1 VLLFHERDLATQE
14 YFIQQ
19 ASQDSEGADRAER
32 MKTLLQDILGYVSVS
47 TCRQLAI
54 LEYFS
59 DEDELALGPCGL
71 CDRCVAPARQ
81 PSKEISH
88 DDAASVMAVLE
99 TVSWC
104 MGRFGVSRIV
114 EILRGSRSKAM
125 LAHGAEDCPTYGTC
139 RTRSKVSMTGLVRD
153 LIDSAYLQV
162 EGTEYPTLDLTRKG
176 RELLQGISTVVLNQ
190 TEEQPQPESLLTKPS
205 REGVASVVVPQV
217 APADPQLFERL
228 RQLRTELAEEEG
240 VSAFVIFHDKTL
252 KAIAGH
258 KPVTPAGLLE
268 IPGIGAL
275 KAERYGRRVL
285 EVVNGDK

>member
-1 VLLFHERDLATQE
+1 LLFHERDLATQE

-19 ASQDSEGADRAER
+19 AAQDPEGAERAER
-32 MKTLLQDILGYVSVS
+32 MKTLLQEMVGYVSVS

-54 LEYFS
+54 LDYFS
-59 DEDELALGPCGL
+59 DEAERALGPCGL
-71 CDRCVAPARQ
+71 CDRCVVPVRQ
-81 PSKEISH
+81 PSREIFQ
-88 DDAASVMAVLE
+88 DDTASAKAILE

-104 MGRFGVSRIV
+104 RGRFGVSRIV

-125 LAHGAEDCPTYGTC
+125 QTYGAEDCPTYGTC
-139 RTRSKVSMTGLVRD
+139 RTRSKLSMTGLVKD
-153 LIDSAYLQV
+153 LIDSGHIQV
-162 EGTEYPTLDLTRKG
+162 EGTEYPTIDVTRKG
-176 RELLQGISTVVLNQ
+176 REVLQGISAVVLKQ
-190 TEEQPQPESLLTKPS
+190 AEEPQPDSPVAKPS
-205 REGVASVVVPQV
+205 RERAASVV
-217 APADPQLFERL
+217 APRVSLTDPQLFERL

-240 VSAFVIFHDKTL
+240 VAAFVIFHDKTL

-258 KPVTPAGLLE
+258 KPVTPSALLE